1 MTLHFLRNA
10 SVALGLNVLFSCQA
24 PAGQPAS
31 SADPWLTADTIEQ
44 SVKVPAFPDTSFPI
58 ADFGARPEPGFDNR
72 NAINQAIE
80 ACHRAGGGKVVV
92 PSGTFETGGI
102 RLLSQVNLHLEEG
115 AELRFSTNPGD
126 FLPLVQTSFEGTELM
141 NIAPLIYAHQQK
153 NVAITGK
160 GILNGQADQNNWWP
174 WKGHPD
180 YGWKEGMPHQ
190 NLEDNRPRLVE
201 MAEAGVPVKERIFGP
216 GSYIRPTFVEFFECT
231 GVLIKDVRITHA
243 PFWVIHPIK
252 SSYVLVDGVY
262 VDSHGPNNDG
272 CNPEYCR
279 NVVIKNCTFNTGDDC
294 IAIKSGRN
302 EDGRRV
308 GMKSE
313 RILIKNCKMI
323 DGHGGVVMGS
333 EISGGVSHVFV
344 ENCVMDSPNLDRAI
358 RIKTN
363 TKRGG
368 VVEHIYVRNVEV
380 GQVKEAVLKVNMR
393 YATYNNQEGNFLPVV
408 RHIKLEKI
416 RVKDGGFYG
425 ILCQGLP
432 GSPIQDIT
440 LKDVVIEK
448 ADEASSLEYVENLRL
463 IDTYINGAL
472 VQSPA
477 N

>member
-1 MTLHFLRNA
+1 
-10 SVALGLNVLFSCQA
+10 
-24 PAGQPAS
+24 
-31 SADPWLTADTIEQ
+31 
-44 SVKVPAFPDTSFPI
+44 
-58 ADFGARPEPGFDNR
+58 
-72 NAINQAIE
+72 
-80 ACHRAGGGKVVV
+80 
-92 PSGTFETGGI
+92 
-102 RLLSQVNLHLEEG
+102 
-115 AELRFSTNPGD
+115 
-126 FLPLVQTSFEGTELM
+126 
-141 NIAPLIYAHQQK
+141 
-153 NVAITGK
+153 
-160 GILNGQADQNNWWP
+160 
-174 WKGHPD
+174 
-180 YGWKEGMPHQ
+180 
-190 NLEDNRPRLVE
+190 
-201 MAEAGVPVKERIFGP
+201 
-216 GSYIRPTFVEFFECT
+216 
-231 GVLIKDVRITHA
+231 
-243 PFWVIHPIK
+243 
-252 SSYVLVDGVY
+252 
-262 VDSHGPNNDG
+262 
-272 CNPEYCR
+272 
-279 NVVIKNCTFNTGDDC
+279 
-294 IAIKSGRN
+294 
-302 EDGRRV
+302 
-308 GMKSE
+308 
-313 RILIKNCKMI
+313 
-323 DGHGGVVMGS
+323 MGS